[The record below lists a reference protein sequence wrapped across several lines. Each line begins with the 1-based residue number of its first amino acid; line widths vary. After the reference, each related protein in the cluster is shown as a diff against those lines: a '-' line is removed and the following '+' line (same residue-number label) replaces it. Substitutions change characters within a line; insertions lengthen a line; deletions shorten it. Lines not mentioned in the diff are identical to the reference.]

1 LWEIPSVDTVKVD
14 SAKRVRL
21 PDVKPGQVFAYSADG
36 KGRIVLLEVR
46 VKAGSPEP
54 SLIEGFKPLSKA
66 TLDKLY
72 RERQEDDESVSLL
85 IDAQAWDH
93 E

>member
-1 LWEIPSVDTVKVD
+1 VDTVKVD

-21 PDVKPGQVFAYSADG
+21 PDAKPGQVFAYSADG
-36 KGRIVLLEVR
+36 KGRIVLLEVQT
-46 VKAGSPEP
+46 KAGPSES

-66 TLDKLY
+66 ELDRLY
-72 RERQEDDESVSLL
+72 LKRQEDDESISLL
-85 IDAQAWDH
+85 MDAQAWDY